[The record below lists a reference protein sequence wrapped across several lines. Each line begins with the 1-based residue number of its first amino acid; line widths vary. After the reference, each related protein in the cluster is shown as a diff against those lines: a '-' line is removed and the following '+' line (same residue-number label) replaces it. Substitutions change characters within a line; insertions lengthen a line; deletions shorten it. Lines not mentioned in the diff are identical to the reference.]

1 MKYEIMR
8 SKVFSAM
15 HTNILVHITLIENN
29 VFKLLPIPNNT
40 VR

>member
-1 MKYEIMR
+1 MKCEKMR

-15 HTNILVHITLIENN
+15 HTNTLVHITLIENN
-29 VFKLLPIPNNT
+29 LFKLVPIPNNA